1 MIMENMNESTGIITK
16 SIGGLYLTETPGGVY
31 ECKAR
36 GIFRKMNIS
45 PSVGDRVKLE
55 EIKENTAVIAE
66 IAERKNYIIRP
77 PLANLDV
84 LIFVVSSCSPKPNLT
99 LMDKFIAISSYKDIE
114 NIIVITKLDLQENK
128 EISEIYGAAGIR
140 VVEVDYADKNSYMP
154 LIDMIEGK
162 ICAFTGNTGVG
173 KSTLLN
179 HLIEGIDI
187 KTGEISEKLGRGRHT
202 TRHTE
207 LYKLPNGAY
216 IADTPG
222 FSTFDTNR
230 YDIIKKDKLELC
242 FAEFEPYLGKCGF
255 PDCAHI
261 SEKKCAVREAVEKC
275 AIAESRYR
283 SYCEMYEEAK
293 QIKDWEI
300 NKQ

>member
-1 MIMENMNESTGIITK
+1 MENMNESTGIITK

-55 EIKENTAVIAE
+55 EIKGNTAVIAE

-255 PDCAHI
+255 PDCSHI
-261 SEKKCAVREAVEKC
+261 SEKKCAVREAVEKG

>member
-1 MIMENMNESTGIITK
+1 
-16 SIGGLYLTETPGGVY
+16 
-31 ECKAR
+31 
-36 GIFRKMNIS
+36 MNIS

-55 EIKENTAVIAE
+55 EIKGNTAVIAE

-128 EISEIYGAAGIR
+128 DISEIYGAAGIR

-261 SEKKCAVREAVEKC
+261 SEKKCAVREAVEKG

>member
-1 MIMENMNESTGIITK
+1 MSSEKLTGIVTK
-16 SIGGLYLTETPGGVY
+16 SIGGLYLTETPSGIF

-36 GIFRKMNIS
+36 GIFRKRNIS
-45 PSVGDRVKLE
+45 PAVGDRVTLDDVSGDK
-55 EIKENTAVIAE
+55 AVISD
-66 IAERKNYIIRP
+66 ILERKNYIIRP

-84 LIFVVSSCSPKPNLT
+84 LIFVVSSCSPKPNYT
-99 LMDKFIAISSYKDIE
+99 LIDKFIAISAYKDIE
-114 NIIVITKLDLQENK
+114 NIIVVTKLDLEAN
-128 EISEIYGAAGIR
+128 SEIAEIYSKAGIKII
-140 VVEVDYADKNSYMP
+140 EVDYSDANSYLP
-154 LIDMIEGK
+154 LLDMIKGK

-179 HLIEGIDI
+179 HLEAGLELR
-187 KTGEISEKLGRGRHT
+187 TGEVSEKLGRGRHT

-207 LYKLPNGAY
+207 LYKLKNGAY

-230 YDIIKKDKLELC
+230 YDIIHKDKLELC
-242 FAEFEPYLGKCGF
+242 FAEFQPYLTKCAF

-261 SEKKCAVREAVEKC
+261 SEKRCAVRDAVDRGD
-275 AIAESRYR
+275 IAPSRYK

-293 QIKDWEI
+293 NIKDWEVSR
-300 NKQ
+300 Q

>member
-1 MIMENMNESTGIITK
+1 MSSEKLTGIVTK
-16 SIGGLYLTETPGGVY
+16 SIGGLYLTETPEGVF

-36 GIFRKMNIS
+36 GIFRKRNIS
-45 PSVGDRVKLE
+45 PAVGDKVTLDDVNDGK
-55 EIKENTAVIAE
+55 AVISD
-66 IAERKNYIIRP
+66 IFERKNYIIRP

-84 LIFVVSSCSPKPNLT
+84 LIFVVSSCSPKPNYT
-99 LMDKFIAISSYKDIE
+99 LIDKFIAISAYKDIE
-114 NIIVITKLDLQENK
+114 NIIVVTKLDLEAN
-128 EISEIYGAAGIR
+128 SEIAEIYSKAGIKII
-140 VVEVDYADKNSYMP
+140 EVDYSDENSYLP
-154 LIDMIEGK
+154 LLDMIKGK

-179 HLIEGIDI
+179 HLDADLDLR
-187 KTGEISEKLGRGRHT
+187 TGEISEKLGRGRHT

-207 LYKLPNGAY
+207 LYKLKKGAY

-230 YDIIKKDKLELC
+230 YDIIHKDKLELC
-242 FAEFEPYLGKCGF
+242 FAEFQPYLTKCAF

-261 SEKKCAVREAVEKC
+261 SEKRCAVREAVNRGE
-275 AIAESRYR
+275 ISLSRYK

-293 QIKDWEI
+293 NIKDWEV

>member
-1 MIMENMNESTGIITK
+1 MSSEKLTGIVTK
-16 SIGGLYLTETPGGVY
+16 SIGGLYLTETPEGIF

-36 GIFRKMNIS
+36 GIFRKRNIS
-45 PSVGDRVKLE
+45 PAVGDKVTLDDVNDGK
-55 EIKENTAVIAE
+55 AVISD
-66 IAERKNYIIRP
+66 IFERKNYIIRP

-84 LIFVVSSCSPKPNLT
+84 LIFVVSSCSPKPNYT
-99 LMDKFIAISSYKDIE
+99 LIDKFIAISAYKDIE
-114 NIIVITKLDLQENK
+114 NIIVVTKLDLEAN
-128 EISEIYGAAGIR
+128 SEIAEIYSKAGIKII
-140 VVEVDYADKNSYMP
+140 EVDYSDENSYLP
-154 LIDMIEGK
+154 LLDMIKGK

-179 HLIEGIDI
+179 HLDADLDLR
-187 KTGEISEKLGRGRHT
+187 TGEISEKLGRGRHT

-207 LYKLPNGAY
+207 LYKLKNGAY

-230 YDIIKKDKLELC
+230 YDIIHKDKLELC
-242 FAEFEPYLGKCGF
+242 FAEFQPYLTKCAF

-261 SEKKCAVREAVEKC
+261 SEKRCAVREAVNRGE
-275 AIAESRYR
+275 ISLSRYK

-293 QIKDWEI
+293 NIKDWEV

>member
-1 MIMENMNESTGIITK
+1 MSSEKLTGLVTK
-16 SIGGLYLTETPGGVY
+16 SIGGLYLTETPQGIF

-36 GIFRKMNIS
+36 GIFRKRNIS
-45 PSVGDRVKLE
+45 PAVGDRVTLDDVNGEK
-55 EIKENTAVIAE
+55 AVISD
-66 IAERKNYIIRP
+66 ILERKNYIIRP

-84 LIFVVSSCSPKPNLT
+84 LIFVVSSCSPKPNYT
-99 LMDKFIAISSYKDIE
+99 LIDKFIAISAYKDIE
-114 NIIVITKLDLQENK
+114 NIIVVTKLDLEAN
-128 EISEIYGAAGIR
+128 SEIADIYSKAGIKII
-140 VVEVDYADKNSYMP
+140 EVDYSDENSY
-154 LIDMIEGK
+154 LQLLDMIKGK

-179 HLIEGIDI
+179 HLDDSLELR
-187 KTGEISEKLGRGRHT
+187 TGEISEKLGRGRHT

-207 LYKLPNGAY
+207 LYKLKNGAY

-230 YDIIKKDKLELC
+230 YDIIHKDKLELC
-242 FAEFEPYLGKCGF
+242 FAEFQPYLTKCAF

-261 SEKKCAVREAVEKC
+261 SEKRCAVREAVDRGE
-275 AIAESRYR
+275 ISLSRYK

-293 QIKDWEI
+293 NIKDWEVS
-300 NKQ
+300 KQ

>member
-1 MIMENMNESTGIITK
+1 MSSEKLTGLVTK
-16 SIGGLYLTETPGGVY
+16 SIGGLYLTETPVGIF

-36 GIFRKMNIS
+36 GIFRKRNIS
-45 PSVGDRVKLE
+45 PAVGDRVTLDDVNGEK
-55 EIKENTAVIAE
+55 AVISD
-66 IAERKNYIIRP
+66 ILERKNYIIRP

-84 LIFVVSSCSPKPNLT
+84 LIFVVSSCSPKPNYT
-99 LMDKFIAISSYKDIE
+99 LIDKFIAISAYKDIE
-114 NIIVITKLDLQENK
+114 NIIVVTKLDLEAN
-128 EISEIYGAAGIR
+128 SEIADIYSKAGIKII
-140 VVEVDYADKNSYMP
+140 EVDYSDENSY
-154 LIDMIEGK
+154 LQLLDMIKGK

-179 HLIEGIDI
+179 HLDDSLELR
-187 KTGEISEKLGRGRHT
+187 TGEISEKLGRGRHT

-207 LYKLPNGAY
+207 LYKLKNGAY

-230 YDIIKKDKLELC
+230 YDIIHKDKLELC
-242 FAEFEPYLGKCGF
+242 FAEFQPYLTKCAF

-261 SEKKCAVREAVEKC
+261 SEKRCAVREAVDRGE
-275 AIAESRYR
+275 ISLSRYK

-293 QIKDWEI
+293 NIKDWEVS
-300 NKQ
+300 KQ

>member
-1 MIMENMNESTGIITK
+1 MSSEKLTGLVTK
-16 SIGGLYLTETPGGVY
+16 SIGGLYLTETPQGIF

-36 GIFRKMNIS
+36 GIFRKRNIS
-45 PSVGDRVKLE
+45 PAVGDRVTLDDVNGEK
-55 EIKENTAVIAE
+55 AVISD
-66 IAERKNYIIRP
+66 ILERKNYIIRP

-84 LIFVVSSCSPKPNLT
+84 LIFVVSSCSPKPNYT
-99 LMDKFIAISSYKDIE
+99 LIDKFIAISAYKDIE
-114 NIIVITKLDLQENK
+114 NIIVVTKLDLEAN
-128 EISEIYGAAGIR
+128 SEIADIYSKAGIKII
-140 VVEVDYADKNSYMP
+140 EVDYSDEKSY
-154 LIDMIEGK
+154 LQLLDMIKGK

-179 HLIEGIDI
+179 HLDDSLELR
-187 KTGEISEKLGRGRHT
+187 TGEISEKLGRGRHT

-207 LYKLPNGAY
+207 LYKLKNGAY

-230 YDIIKKDKLELC
+230 YDIIHKDKLELC
-242 FAEFEPYLGKCGF
+242 FTEFQPYLTKCAF

-261 SEKKCAVREAVEKC
+261 SEKRCAVREAVDRGE
-275 AIAESRYR
+275 ISLSRYK

-293 QIKDWEI
+293 NIKDWEVS
-300 NKQ
+300 KQ

>member
-1 MIMENMNESTGIITK
+1 MSSEKLTGIVTK
-16 SIGGLYLTETPGGVY
+16 SIGGLYLTETPVGIF

-36 GIFRKMNIS
+36 GIFRKRNIS
-45 PSVGDRVKLE
+45 PAVGDRVTLDDVNNGK
-55 EIKENTAVIAE
+55 AVISD
-66 IAERKNYIIRP
+66 ILERKNYIIRP

-84 LIFVVSSCSPKPNLT
+84 LIFVVSSCSPKPNYT
-99 LMDKFIAISSYKDIE
+99 LIDKFIAISAYKDIE
-114 NIIVITKLDLQENK
+114 NIIVVTKLDLEAN
-128 EISEIYGAAGIR
+128 SEIAEIYSKAGIKII
-140 VVEVDYADKNSYMP
+140 EVDYSDENSYLP
-154 LIDMIEGK
+154 LLDMLKGK

-179 HLIEGIDI
+179 HLDDGLELR
-187 KTGEISEKLGRGRHT
+187 TGEISEKLGRGRHT

-207 LYKLPNGAY
+207 LYKLKNGAY

-230 YDIIKKDKLELC
+230 YDIIHKDKLELC
-242 FAEFEPYLGKCGF
+242 FAEFQPYLTKCAF

-261 SEKKCAVREAVEKC
+261 SEKRCAVREAVDKGE
-275 AIAESRYR
+275 ISLSRYK

-293 QIKDWEI
+293 NIKDWEV

>member
-1 MIMENMNESTGIITK
+1 MSSEKLTGLVTK
-16 SIGGLYLTETPGGVY
+16 SIGGLYLTETPQGIF

-36 GIFRKMNIS
+36 GIFRKRNIS
-45 PSVGDRVKLE
+45 PAVGDRVTLDDVNGEK
-55 EIKENTAVIAE
+55 AVISD
-66 IAERKNYIIRP
+66 ILERKNYIIRP

-84 LIFVVSSCSPKPNLT
+84 LIFVVSSCSPKPNYT
-99 LMDKFIAISSYKDIE
+99 LIDKFIAISAYKDIE
-114 NIIVITKLDLQENK
+114 NIIVVTKLDLEAN
-128 EISEIYGAAGIR
+128 SEIADIYSKAGIKII
-140 VVEVDYADKNSYMP
+140 EVDYSDENSY
-154 LIDMIEGK
+154 LQLLDMIQGK

-179 HLIEGIDI
+179 HLDDSLELR
-187 KTGEISEKLGRGRHT
+187 TGEISEKLGRGRHT

-207 LYKLPNGAY
+207 LYKLKNGAY

-230 YDIIKKDKLELC
+230 YDIIHKDKLELC
-242 FAEFEPYLGKCGF
+242 FTEFQPYLTKCAF

-261 SEKKCAVREAVEKC
+261 SEKRCAVREAVDRGE
-275 AIAESRYR
+275 ISLSRYK

-293 QIKDWEI
+293 NIKDWEVS
-300 NKQ
+300 KQ

>member
-1 MIMENMNESTGIITK
+1 MSSEKLTGLVTK
-16 SIGGLYLTETPGGVY
+16 SIGGLYLTETPVGIF

-36 GIFRKMNIS
+36 GIFRKRNIS
-45 PSVGDRVKLE
+45 PAVGDRVTLDDVNGEK
-55 EIKENTAVIAE
+55 AVISD
-66 IAERKNYIIRP
+66 ILERKNYIIRP

-84 LIFVVSSCSPKPNLT
+84 LIFVVSSCSPKPNYT
-99 LMDKFIAISSYKDIE
+99 LIDKFIAISAYKDIE
-114 NIIVITKLDLQENK
+114 NIIVVTKLDLEAN
-128 EISEIYGAAGIR
+128 SEIADIYSKAGIKII
-140 VVEVDYADKNSYMP
+140 EVDYSDENSY
-154 LIDMIEGK
+154 LKLLDMIKGK

-179 HLIEGIDI
+179 HLDDSLELR
-187 KTGEISEKLGRGRHT
+187 TGEISEKLGRGRHT

-207 LYKLPNGAY
+207 LYKLKNGAY

-230 YDIIKKDKLELC
+230 YDIIHKDKLELC
-242 FAEFEPYLGKCGF
+242 FAEFQPYLTKCAF

-261 SEKKCAVREAVEKC
+261 SEKRCAVREAVDRGE
-275 AIAESRYR
+275 ISLSRYK

-293 QIKDWEI
+293 NIKDWEVS
-300 NKQ
+300 KQ

>member
-1 MIMENMNESTGIITK
+1 MENMNESTGIITK
-16 SIGGLYLTETPGGVY
+16 SIGGLYLTETPGGIY

-55 EIKENTAVIAE
+55 EIKGNTAVIAE

-140 VVEVDYADKNSYMP
+140 VVEVDYAGKNSYMP

-255 PDCAHI
+255 LDCAHI
-261 SEKKCAVREAVEKC
+261 SEKKCAVREAVEKG

>member
-1 MIMENMNESTGIITK
+1 MSSEKLTGIVTK
-16 SIGGLYLTETPGGVY
+16 SIGGLYLTETPIGIF

-36 GIFRKMNIS
+36 GIFRKRNIS
-45 PSVGDRVKLE
+45 PAVGDRVTLDDVNDGK
-55 EIKENTAVIAE
+55 AVISD
-66 IAERKNYIIRP
+66 IFERKNYIIRP

-84 LIFVVSSCSPKPNLT
+84 LIFVVSSCSPKPNYT
-99 LMDKFIAISSYKDIE
+99 LIDKFIAISAYKDIE
-114 NIIVITKLDLQENK
+114 NIIVVTKLDLERNS
-128 EISEIYGAAGIR
+128 EISEIYSKAGIKII
-140 VVEVDYADKNSYMP
+140 EVDYSDENSYLP
-154 LIDMIEGK
+154 LLDMIKGK

-179 HLIEGIDI
+179 HLDKDLELR
-187 KTGEISEKLGRGRHT
+187 TGEISEKLGRGRHT

-207 LYKLPNGAY
+207 LYKLKNGAY

-230 YDIIKKDKLELC
+230 YDIIHKDKLELC
-242 FAEFEPYLGKCGF
+242 FAEFQPYLTKCAF

-261 SEKKCAVREAVEKC
+261 SEKRCAVRDAVDKGY
-275 AIAESRYR
+275 ISLSRYN

-293 QIKDWEI
+293 NIKDWEI

>member
-1 MIMENMNESTGIITK
+1 MSSEKLTGLVTK
-16 SIGGLYLTETPGGVY
+16 SIGGLYLTETPVGIF

-36 GIFRKMNIS
+36 GIFRKRNIS
-45 PSVGDRVKLE
+45 PAVGDRVTLDDVNGEK
-55 EIKENTAVIAE
+55 AVISD
-66 IAERKNYIIRP
+66 ILERKNYIIRP

-84 LIFVVSSCSPKPNLT
+84 LIFVVSSCSPKPNYT
-99 LMDKFIAISSYKDIE
+99 LIDKFIAISAYKDIE
-114 NIIVITKLDLQENK
+114 NIIVVTKLDLEAN
-128 EISEIYGAAGIR
+128 SEIADIYSKAGIKII
-140 VVEVDYADKNSYMP
+140 EVDYSDENSY
-154 LIDMIEGK
+154 LQLLDMIQGK

-179 HLIEGIDI
+179 HLDDSLELR
-187 KTGEISEKLGRGRHT
+187 TGEISEKLGRGRHT

-207 LYKLPNGAY
+207 LYKLKNGAY

-230 YDIIKKDKLELC
+230 YDIIHKDKLELC
-242 FAEFEPYLGKCGF
+242 FTEFQPYLTKCAF

-261 SEKKCAVREAVEKC
+261 SEKRCAVREAVDRGE
-275 AIAESRYR
+275 ISLSRYK

-293 QIKDWEI
+293 NIKDWEVS
-300 NKQ
+300 KQ

>member
-1 MIMENMNESTGIITK
+1 MSSEKLTGIVTK
-16 SIGGLYLTETPGGVY
+16 SIGGLYLAETPIGIF

-36 GIFRKMNIS
+36 GIFRKRNIS
-45 PSVGDRVKLE
+45 PAVGDRVTLDDVNNGK
-55 EIKENTAVIAE
+55 AVISD
-66 IAERKNYIIRP
+66 ILERKNYIIRP

-84 LIFVVSSCSPKPNLT
+84 LIFVVSSCSPKPNYT
-99 LMDKFIAISSYKDIE
+99 LIDKFIAISAYKDIE
-114 NIIVITKLDLQENK
+114 NIIVVTKLDLEAN
-128 EISEIYGAAGIR
+128 SEIAEIYSKAGIKII
-140 VVEVDYADKNSYMP
+140 EVDYSDENSYLP
-154 LIDMIEGK
+154 LLDMLKGK

-179 HLIEGIDI
+179 HLDDELELR
-187 KTGEISEKLGRGRHT
+187 TGEISEKLGRGRHT

-207 LYKLPNGAY
+207 LYKLKNGAY

-230 YDIIKKDKLELC
+230 YDIIHKDKLELC
-242 FAEFEPYLGKCGF
+242 FAEFQPYLTKCAF

-261 SEKKCAVREAVEKC
+261 SEKRCAVREAVDKGE
-275 AIAESRYR
+275 ISLSRYK

-293 QIKDWEI
+293 NIKDWEV